1 MTELPSSVRW
11 QLWIVA
17 FGFFMQSLDT
27 TIVNTALPSMA
38 KSLGESPLHMH
49 MVIVSYVL
57 TVAIMLPASGWL
69 ADRVGVRNIFFSA
82 IILFTLGS
90 LFCAQAATLDQLV
103 LARVL
108 QGVGGAMMVP
118 VGRLT
123 VMKIV
128 PRAQYMAAMTFV
140 TLPGQV
146 GPLLGPALGG
156 LLVEYASWHWIFLI
170 NIPVGIIGAIATLW
184 LMPNYT
190 LQTRR
195 FDMFGFILLAL
206 GMATLTLA
214 LDGKKGL
221 GISPLLLS
229 ALVVIGVA
237 SIVLYLW
244 YARGNDNALFSLN
257 LFRNRTFSLGL
268 SGSFAGR
275 IGSGMLP
282 FMTPVFLQ
290 IGLGFT
296 PFHAGMMM
304 IPMVL
309 GSMGMK
315 RIVVQVVN
323 RFGYRRV
330 LMVATVGL
338 ALVSLLFMAV
348 ALAGWYWLL
357 PVVLFV
363 QGMIN
368 SSRFSS
374 MNTLT
379 LKDLPDDLAS
389 SGNSMLSMV
398 MQLSMSIGV
407 TLAGMLLGLFGQ
419 QHISADAA
427 TTHQVFLYTY
437 LSMAV
442 IIALPACLF
451 PAFRM
456 ILQAMPLSPDIKGVS
471 REAMASRY
479 YRQAVPGDF
488 GHLHRAADQHALGG
502 AHQF

>member
-1 MTELPSSVRW
+1 MTELPNSTRW

-38 KSLGESPLHMH
+38 TSLGESPLHMH
-49 MVIVSYVL
+49 RVIVSYVL
-57 TVAIMLPASGWL
+57 TVAVMLPASGWL
-69 ADRVGVRNIFFSA
+69 ADRVGVRNIFFTA
-82 IILFTLGS
+82 ITLFTLGS
-90 LFCAQAATLDQLV
+90 LFCAWSSTLNELV
-103 LARVL
+103 MARVL

-156 LLVEYASWHWIFLI
+156 ILVEYASWHWIFLI
-170 NIPVGIIGAIATLW
+170 NLPVGIVGAIATLM

-195 FDMFGFILLAL
+195 FDLSGFLLLAA
-206 GMATLTLA
+206 GMALLTIA
-214 LDGKKGL
+214 LDGSKETGMTHFAL
-221 GISPLLLS
+221 G
-229 ALVVIGVA
+229 ALVVCGIA
-237 SIVLYLW
+237 AILLYLNH
-244 YARGNDNALFSLN
+244 ARNNPRALFSLT
-257 LFRNRTFSLGL
+257 LFHTPTFSLGL
-268 SGSFAGR
+268 LGSFAGR

-290 IGLGFT
+290 IGLGFS
-296 PFHAGMMM
+296 PFHAGLMM

-330 LMVATVGL
+330 LVCTTLGL
-338 ALVSLLFMAV
+338 AGVMLLFMSA
-348 ALAGWYWLL
+348 ALLGWYYVLPFVLL
-357 PVVLFV
+357 L

-368 SSRFSS
+368 STRFSS

-379 LKDLPDDLAS
+379 LKDLPDELAS
-389 SGNSMLSMV
+389 SGNSLLSMI

-407 TLAGMLLGLFGQ
+407 TVAGLLLGMFGQ
-419 QHISADAA
+419 QHITADSGA
-427 TTHQVFLYTY
+427 THTVFIYTW
-437 LSMAV
+437 LCMAV
-442 IIALPACLF
+442 IIALPAIVF
-451 PAFRM
+451 AR
-456 ILQAMPLSPDIKGVS
+456 
-471 REAMASRY
+471 
-479 YRQAVPGDF
+479 VPHDT
-488 GHLHRAADQHALGG
+488 HKNVVIARRKRRTR
-502 AHQF
+502 

>member
-1 MTELPSSVRW
+1 MTDLPSNVRW

-49 MVIVSYVL
+49 MVIVAYVL
-57 TVAIMLPASGWL
+57 TVAVMLPASGWL
-69 ADRVGVRNIFFSA
+69 ADKVGVRNIFFTA
-82 IILFTLGS
+82 IVLFTTGS
-90 LFCAQAATLDQLV
+90 LFCAQANTLDQLV
-103 LARVL
+103 MARVL

-156 LLVEYASWHWIFLI
+156 ILVEYASWHWIFL
-170 NIPVGIIGAIATLW
+170 
-184 LMPNYT
+184 
-190 LQTRR
+190 
-195 FDMFGFILLAL
+195 
-206 GMATLTLA
+206 
-214 LDGKKGL
+214 KKGL
-221 GISPLLLS
+221 GISSLSLALLV
-229 ALVVIGVA
+229 ALGVTA
-237 SIVLYLW
+237 ILWYLW
-244 YARGNDNALFSLN
+244 HARGNANALFSLN
-257 LFRNRTFSLGL
+257 LFKNPTYRLGL
-268 SGSFAGR
+268 FGSFAGR

-290 IGLGFT
+290 IGMGFS
-296 PFHAGMMM
+296 PFHAGLMM

-330 LMVATVGL
+330 LVAATIGL
-338 ALVSLLFMAV
+338 ALICLLFMAV
-348 ALAGWYWLL
+348 ALLGWYYIL
-357 PVVLFV
+357 PLVLFC
-363 QGMIN
+363 QGIIN
-368 SSRFSS
+368 SMRFSS

-379 LKDLPDDLAS
+379 LKDLPDELAS
-389 SGNSMLSMV
+389 SGNSLLSMI
-398 MQLSMSIGV
+398 MQLSMSVGV
-407 TLAGMLLGLFGQ
+407 TVAGLLLGMYGQ
-419 QHISADAA
+419 HHLSADTPVA
-427 TTHQVFLYTY
+427 HQVFLYTY

-442 IIALPACLF
+442 IIALPAF
-451 PAFRM
+451 IFAR
-456 ILQAMPLSPDIKGVS
+456 
-471 REAMASRY
+471 
-479 YRQAVPGDF
+479 VPNDTTKNVVIRRGK
-488 GHLHRAADQHALGG
+488 RSAP
-502 AHQF
+502 

>member
-1 MTELPSSVRW
+1 MTDLPSSVRW

-17 FGFFMQSLDT
+17 FGFFMQALDT

-38 KSLGESPLHMH
+38 QSLGESPLHMH

-57 TVAIMLPASGWL
+57 TVAVMLPASGWL

-82 IILFTLGS
+82 IVLFTAGS
-90 LFCAQAATLDQLV
+90 LFCAQAATLDQLI

-128 PRAQYMAAMTFV
+128 PRSQYMAAMTFV

-146 GPLLGPALGG
+146 GPLLGA
-156 LLVEYASWHWIFLI
+156 
-170 NIPVGIIGAIATLW
+170 
-184 LMPNYT
+184 
-190 LQTRR
+190 
-195 FDMFGFILLAL
+195 
-206 GMATLTLA
+206 
-214 LDGKKGL
+214 
-221 GISPLLLS
+221 
-229 ALVVIGVA
+229 A
-237 SIVLYLW
+237 SILCYLW
-244 YARGNDNALFSLN
+244 HARGNRNALFSLK
-257 LFRNRTFSLGL
+257 LFNNRTFSLGL
-268 SGSFAGR
+268 GGSFAGR

-290 IGLGFT
+290 IGLGFS
-296 PFHAGMMM
+296 PFHAGLMM

-309 GSMGMK
+309 GSMGIK

-330 LMVATVGL
+330 LVTSTIGL
-338 ALVSLLFMAV
+338 ALVSLLFMGV

-357 PVVLFV
+357 PVVLFL

-407 TLAGMLLGLFGQ
+407 TIAGMLLGLYGQ
-419 QHISADAA
+419 QHIGVDAA
-427 TTHQVFLYTY
+427 TAHQVFLYTY

-442 IIALPACLF
+442 VIALPALIF
-451 PAFRM
+451 SRV
-456 ILQAMPLSPDIKGVS
+456 PDDTTMNTVIRRRKRS
-471 REAMASRY
+471 ES
-479 YRQAVPGDF
+479 
-488 GHLHRAADQHALGG
+488 
-502 AHQF
+502 

>member
-1 MTELPSSVRW
+1 MTDLPDNTRW

-38 KSLGESPLHMH
+38 QSLGESPLHMH

-57 TVAIMLPASGWL
+57 TVAVMLPASGWL
-69 ADRVGVRNIFFSA
+69 ADKVGVRNIFFTA
-82 IILFTLGS
+82 IVLFTLGS
-90 LFCAQAATLDQLV
+90 LFCALSGTLNELL
-103 LARVL
+103 LARAL

-123 VMKIV
+123 VMKTV
-128 PRAQYMAAMTFV
+128 PREQYMAAMTFV

-170 NIPVGIIGAIATLW
+170 NIPVGIIGAIATLM

-190 LQTRR
+190 MQTRR
-195 FDMFGFILLAL
+195 FDLSGFLLLAV
-206 GMATLTLA
+206 GMAVLTLA
-214 LDGKKGL
+214 LDGSKGT
-221 GISPLLLS
+221 G
-229 ALVVIGVA
+229 
-237 SIVLYLW
+237 
-244 YARGNDNALFSLN
+244 
-257 LFRNRTFSLGL
+257 LFRTRTFSLGL
-268 SGSFAGR
+268 AGSFAGR

-290 IGLGFT
+290 IGLGFS
-296 PFHAGMMM
+296 PFHAGLMM

-330 LMVATVGL
+330 LVATTLGL
-338 ALVSLLFMAV
+338 SLVTLLFMTT
-348 ALAGWYWLL
+348 ALLGWYYVL
-357 PVVLFV
+357 PFVLFL
-363 QGMIN
+363 QGMVN
-368 SSRFSS
+368 STRFSS

-379 LKDLPDDLAS
+379 LKDLPDNLAS
-389 SGNSMLSMV
+389 SGNSLLSMI

-407 TLAGMLLGLFGQ
+407 TIAGLLLGLFGS
-419 QHISADAA
+419 QHVSVDSG
-427 TTHQVFLYTY
+427 TTQTVFMYTW
-437 LSMAV
+437 LSMAF
-442 IIALPACLF
+442 IIALPAF
-451 PAFRM
+451 VFARVPSDTHQNVA
-456 ILQAMPLSPDIKGVS
+456 IS
-471 REAMASRY
+471 RRKRSV
-479 YRQAVPGDF
+479 Q
-488 GHLHRAADQHALGG
+488 
-502 AHQF
+502 

>member
-1 MTELPSSVRW
+1 MTDLPDSTRW

-38 KSLGESPLHMH
+38 QSLGESPLHMH

-57 TVAIMLPASGWL
+57 TVAVMLPASGWL
-69 ADRVGVRNIFFSA
+69 ADKVGVRNIFFTA
-82 IILFTLGS
+82 IVLFTLGS
-90 LFCAQAATLDQLV
+90 LFCALSGTLNELL
-103 LARVL
+103 LARAL

-128 PRAQYMAAMTFV
+128 PREQYMAAMTFV

-170 NIPVGIIGAIATLW
+170 NIPVGIIGAIATLM

-190 LQTRR
+190 MQTRR
-195 FDMFGFILLAL
+195 FNLSGFLLLAV
-206 GMATLTLA
+206 GMAVLTLA
-214 LDGKKGL
+214 LDGSKGTGL
-221 GISPLLLS
+221 PTLAIAG
-229 ALVVIGVA
+229 LVAVGVVA
-237 SIVLYLW
+237 IALYLLH
-244 YARGNDNALFSLN
+244 ARNNNRALFSLK
-257 LFRNRTFSLGL
+257 LFRTRTFSLGL
-268 SGSFAGR
+268 AGSFAGR

-290 IGLGFT
+290 IGLGFS
-296 PFHAGMMM
+296 PFHAGLMM

-330 LMVATVGL
+330 LVATTLGL
-338 ALVSLLFMAV
+338 SLVSLLFMDHRAAGLVLRFAV
-348 ALAGWYWLL
+348 R
-357 PVVLFV
+357 PVFTRDGQLE
-363 QGMIN
+363 
-368 SSRFSS
+368 RLSS

-379 LKDLPDDLAS
+379 LKDLPDNLAS
-389 SGNSMLSMV
+389 SGNGLSMI

-407 TLAGMLLGLFGQ
+407 TIAGLLLGLFGS
-419 QHISADAA
+419 QHVSVDSG
-427 TTHQVFLYTY
+427 TTQTVFMYTW
-437 LSMAV
+437 LSMAF
-442 IIALPACLF
+442 IIALPAF
-451 PAFRM
+451 IFARVPNDTHQNVA
-456 ILQAMPLSPDIKGVS
+456 IS
-471 REAMASRY
+471 RRKRSA
-479 YRQAVPGDF
+479 Q
-488 GHLHRAADQHALGG
+488 
-502 AHQF
+502 

>member
-1 MTELPSSVRW
+1 MEELPASVRW

-17 FGFFMQSLDT
+17 FGFFMQALDT

-38 KSLGESPLHMH
+38 KSLGESPLHLH
-49 MVIVSYVL
+49 MVVVAYVL
-57 TVAIMLPASGWL
+57 TVAVMLPASGWL
-69 ADRVGVRNIFFSA
+69 ADRVGVRNIFFTA
-82 IILFTLGS
+82 IVLFTAGS
-90 LFCAQAATLDQLV
+90 VFCASANTLNELV
-103 LARVL
+103 MARVL

-128 PRAQYMAAMTFV
+128 PRSQYMAAMTFV
-140 TLPGQV
+140 TIPGQV

-156 LLVEYASWHWIFLI
+156 ILVEYASWHWIFLI
-170 NIPVGIIGAIATLW
+170 NIPVGIVGAIATLW

-190 LQTRR
+190 MQTRR
-195 FDMFGFILLAL
+195 FDMSGFIMLAL

-214 LDGKKGL
+214 LDGQRGL
-221 GISPLLLS
+221 GISTLTLAGLIAVGALSLLF
-229 ALVVIGVA
+229 
-237 SIVLYLW
+237 YLW
-244 YARGNDNALFSLN
+244 HARKNDNALFSLN
-257 LFRNRTFSLGL
+257 LFNTRTFSLGL
-268 SGSFAGR
+268 TGSFAGR

-282 FMTPVFLQ
+282 FITPVFLQ
-290 IGLGFT
+290 IGLGFS
-296 PFHAGMMM
+296 PFHAGLMM

-330 LMVATVGL
+330 LICATLGL
-338 ALVSLLFMAV
+338 ALISLVFMTV
-348 ALAGWYWLL
+348 ALMGWYWLL
-357 PVVLFV
+357 PLVLFL

-407 TLAGMLLGLFGQ
+407 TVAGLLLGMYGQ
-419 QHISADAA
+419 NHISVDSAGS
-427 TTHQVFLYTY
+427 HQVFLYTY

-442 IIALPACLF
+442 IIALPALIF
-451 PAFRM
+451 ARV
-456 ILQAMPLSPDIKGVS
+456 PDDISKNIIIARRKRS
-471 REAMASRY
+471 E
-479 YRQAVPGDF
+479 P
-488 GHLHRAADQHALGG
+488 
-502 AHQF
+502 

>member
-1 MTELPSSVRW
+1 MTDLPSSVRW

-17 FGFFMQSLDT
+17 FGFFMQALDT

-57 TVAIMLPASGWL
+57 TVAVMLPASGWL
-69 ADRVGVRNIFFSA
+69 ADRVGVRNIFFCA
-82 IILFTLGS
+82 IVLFTAGS
-90 LFCAQAATLDQLV
+90 LFCAQAATLDGLI

-128 PRAQYMAAMTFV
+128 PRSQYMAAMTFV

-156 LLVEYASWHWIFLI
+156 MLVEYASWHWIFLI
-170 NIPVGIIGAIATLW
+170 NIPVGIVGAIATLC

-195 FDMFGFILLAL
+195 FDLFGFVLLAA

-214 LDGKKGL
+214 LDGNKGL
-221 GISPLLLS
+221 GISPLWL
-229 ALVVIGVA
+229 AGLVAVGVA
-237 SIVLYLW
+237 SILYYLRH
-244 YARGNDNALFSLN
+244 ARGNRNALFSLK
-257 LFRNRTFSLGL
+257 LFNNRTFLL
-268 SGSFAGR
+268 
-275 IGSGMLP
+275 
-282 FMTPVFLQ
+282 
-290 IGLGFT
+290 GLGFT
-296 PFHAGMMM
+296 PFHAGLMM

-330 LMVATVGL
+330 LVASTIGL

-357 PVVLFV
+357 PVVLFM

-368 SSRFSS
+368 ASRFSS

-389 SGNSMLSMV
+389 SGNSLLSMV

-407 TLAGMLLGLFGQ
+407 TVAGMLLGFYGQ
-419 QHISADAA
+419 QHISADAP

-442 IIALPACLF
+442 VIALPALIF
-451 PAFRM
+451 ARV
-456 ILQAMPLSPDIKGVS
+456 PDDTTVNTVIRRRKRS
-471 REAMASRY
+471 ES
-479 YRQAVPGDF
+479 
-488 GHLHRAADQHALGG
+488 
-502 AHQF
+502 

>member
-1 MTELPSSVRW
+1 MTDLPSSVRW

-57 TVAIMLPASGWL
+57 TVAIMLSASGWL

-90 LFCAQAATLDQLV
+90 LFCAQANTLDQLV

-140 TLPGQV
+140 TLPGQI

-156 LLVEYASWHWIFLI
+156 VLVEYASWHWIFLI
-170 NIPVGIIGAIATLW
+170 NIPVGIIGAIATLS

-195 FDMFGFILLAL
+195 FDILGFILLAAA
-206 GMATLTLA
+206 MATLTLA

-221 GISPLLLS
+221 GISPLLLA
-229 ALVVIGVA
+229 ALVAIGIA
-237 SIVLYLW
+237 SIGLYLW
-244 YARGNDNALFSLN
+244 HARGNDGALFSLD

-268 SGSFAGR
+268 GGSFAGR

-296 PFHAGMMM
+296 PFHAGVMM
-304 IPMVL
+304 
-309 GSMGMK
+309 
-315 RIVVQVVN
+315 
-323 RFGYRRV
+323 
-330 LMVATVGL
+330 
-338 ALVSLLFMAV
+338 
-348 ALAGWYWLL
+348 
-357 PVVLFV
+357 
-363 QGMIN
+363 
-368 SSRFSS
+368 
-374 MNTLT
+374 
-379 LKDLPDDLAS
+379 
-389 SGNSMLSMV
+389 
-398 MQLSMSIGV
+398 
-407 TLAGMLLGLFGQ
+407 
-419 QHISADAA
+419 
-427 TTHQVFLYTY
+427 
-437 LSMAV
+437 
-442 IIALPACLF
+442 
-451 PAFRM
+451 
-456 ILQAMPLSPDIKGVS
+456 
-471 REAMASRY
+471 
-479 YRQAVPGDF
+479 
-488 GHLHRAADQHALGG
+488 
-502 AHQF
+502 